1 MASICGSLCTKNE
14 MQLTKI
20 VCTITMDE
28 VNLLEINLLTDFVLE
43 KIIMTFGVRSDIHQE
58 IATSSG
64 FAKDGG

>member
-1 MASICGSLCTKNE
+1 